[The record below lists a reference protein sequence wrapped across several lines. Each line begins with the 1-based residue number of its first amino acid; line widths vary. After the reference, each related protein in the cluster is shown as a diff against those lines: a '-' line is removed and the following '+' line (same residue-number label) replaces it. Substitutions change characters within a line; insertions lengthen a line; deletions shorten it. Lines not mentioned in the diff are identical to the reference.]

1 MSDRPA
7 TTAFPIGVS
16 TWVWTSPLDDQRL
29 AELATRVAQMGFE
42 VLELPIERV
51 DDWDPGRASDV
62 LGRLGLAATTCAV
75 MSDGRDLTTTDRATT
90 QATQAY
96 LAACIERSAAVGSG
110 VVAGPMYAPVGR
122 TWREDATERRGTI
135 GRLVEALR
143 PIADTAGARGVRLA
157 LEPLNRFE
165 TSLINTIEQALEVVD
180 AVDSPALG
188 ICLDTFHQ
196 NIEERDPAAAVEQAT
211 GRIAHV
217 QACGTDRGAPGSDR
231 FEWPRFVSALGSS
244 GYVGSVCIESFT
256 PHNDA
261 IARAAAIW
269 RPLAESPDRL
279 AIDGLAFL
287 RDVLRGDSADPARS
301 TPVSAS

>member
-1 MSDRPA
+1 MDDHAPDHD
-7 TTAFPIGVS
+7 FPIGVS
-16 TWVWTSPLDDQRL
+16 TWVWTSPLDDPSL
-29 AELATRVAQMGFE
+29 ADLATRVAGMGFD

-51 DDWDPGRASDV
+51 DDWDPSRAADV
-62 LGRLGLAATTCAV
+62 LAGLGLGATTCAV

-90 QATQAY
+90 RATQVY
-96 LAACIERSAAVGSG
+96 LEACIERSAAVGSA

-143 PIADTAGARGVRLA
+143 PLADTAGERGVRLA
-157 LEPLNRFE
+157 IEPLNRFE
-165 TSLINTIEQALEVVD
+165 TSLINTVEQALEVVE

-188 ICLDTFHQ
+188 VCLDTFHQ
-196 NIEERDPAAAVEQAT
+196 NIEERDPAAAVERAR

-231 FEWPRFVSALGSS
+231 FEWPRFVAALRAA
-244 GYVGSVCIESFT
+244 GYRGPVCIESFT

-287 RDVLRGDSADPARS
+287 RETLRSAVV
-301 TPVSAS
+301 VS